1 MYLLV
6 VHIISGISA
15 HFVLSSHGTHYKGDI
30 TPVHASSHGTYNKR
44 DITPVHVSS
53 HGTYYKRDI
62 TPVHGIFSWY
72 ILLTEK

>member
-1 MYLLV
+1 M
-6 VHIISGISA
+6 VHIKSKISEQ
-15 HFVLSSHGTHYKGDI
+15 FMVSSHDTQYKGDI
-30 TPVHASSHGTYNKR
+30 TPVHVSSHGTYYKR

>member
-1 MYLLV
+1 MV
-6 VHIISGISA
+6 
-15 HFVLSSHGTHYKGDI
+15 SSHDTQYKGDI
-30 TPVHASSHGTYNKR
+30 TPVHA
-44 DITPVHVSS
+44 SS

>member
-1 MYLLV
+1 V
-6 VHIISGISA
+6 SC
-15 HFVLSSHGTHYKGDI
+15 
-30 TPVHASSHGTYNKR
+30 HGTYYKG

-62 TPVHGIFSWY
+62 TPIHGIFSWY